1 MSEEVK
7 DQTAPSEPQQ
17 DSDAPV
23 VEVKTDEN
31 AKETTQVKTIQ
42 QMSVEQG
49 KPQPKSM
56 TPEQYQN
63 QLLLDHHIG
72 MMTVVPGFKKLSQ
85 HGKDRLFTAL
95 MQLPQAGLEVKLQK
109 DEKLLYLA
117 AQKALMAKHAVIFNR
132 AKREADAEKKAILE
146 VERQRAEAQKIT
158 LTNTSEVAKVE
169 ESSDVQK
176 ENQNV

>member
-1 MSEEVK
+1 MSEEIR
-7 DQTAPSEPQQ
+7 DP
-17 DSDAPV
+17 DAPK
-23 VEVKTDEN
+23 VEVKTDN
-31 AKETTQVKTIQ
+31 NTKETTQVKTIQ
-42 QMSVEQG
+42 QMSVEQQA
-49 KPQPKSM
+49 PQPKAM
-56 TPEQYQN
+56 TPEQYQS

-72 MMTVVPGFKKLSQ
+72 MMTVVPGFKNLSQ

-117 AQKALMAKHAVIFNR
+117 AQKALMAKHAIIFNR

-146 VERQRAEAQKIT
+146 VERQRTEAQKIN
-158 LTNTSEVAKVE
+158 LTNTSEVTKVE
-169 ESSDVQK
+169 ESTDVQK